1 MPRTSPLAP
10 ARLAGGFFVA
20 NAPRPILG
28 RFSPIRNRTD
38 MYDRHDL
45 KWDSDQ
51 LRLVTG
57 HRLATVERDSKWPSM
72 WRVRLPDGYLT
83 EMVNKTRAKDAAI
96 VLALGRLNELRP
108 GAA

>member
-1 MPRTSPLAP
+1 
-10 ARLAGGFFVA
+10 
-20 NAPRPILG
+20 
-28 RFSPIRNRTD
+28 

-57 HRLATVERDSKWPSM
+57 RLLATVERDSKWPSM

-83 EMVNKTRAKDAAI
+83 DMVNKTRAKDAAI
-96 VLALGRLNELRP
+96 VLALNRLNAQRP
-108 GAA
+108 DAA